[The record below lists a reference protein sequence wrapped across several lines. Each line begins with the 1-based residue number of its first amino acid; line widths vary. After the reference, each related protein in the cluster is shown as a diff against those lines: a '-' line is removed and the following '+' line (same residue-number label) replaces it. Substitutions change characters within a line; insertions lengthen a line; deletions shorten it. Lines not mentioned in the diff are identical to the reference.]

1 MEKKNRKKFDLMDY
15 FSAIR
20 IAAAL
25 LLSLLIVFAI
35 ILFVSEMPGVA
46 IQKLMTGPLETKRS
60 FFNVIVRG
68 IPLVF
73 TGLGLT
79 LCLKSG
85 IFNISSDAS
94 FYMGAVVATAIAIS
108 WPLPNIVHQ
117 IVLIGAAAIVGGL
130 ISMLPVIVNKYTRVN
145 PVVLAIMAHSIFYYF
160 GLSII
165 SSFFLEKSGSWG
177 SYKFPDDAR
186 LGTMIKGTSLHYGFV
201 IVILV
206 TLFVIFLMNKTSFG
220 YKVRVTGSNPAFA
233 KTSGIRTGFIIL
245 LAQFIGGA
253 IAGMGGAIEMVG
265 VYKRFQWQTQ
275 TNYVWDGLLIYMLA
289 NGNPVFIPITAF
301 FIAYLRVG
309 AEIMSRSSDLDP
321 EIVTF
326 LQGIIIL
333 LVASQRFLYFLKK
346 RHDQKLSLKQAEAEE
361 GGAAA

>member
-94 FYMGAVVATAIAIS
+94 FYMGAVV
-108 WPLPNIVHQ
+108 
-117 IVLIGAAAIVGGL
+117 G
-130 ISMLPVIVNKYTRVN
+130 
-145 PVVLAIMAHSIFYYF
+145 
-160 GLSII
+160 
-165 SSFFLEKSGSWG
+165 
-177 SYKFPDDAR
+177 
-186 LGTMIKGTSLHYGFV
+186 
-201 IVILV
+201 
-206 TLFVIFLMNKTSFG
+206 
-220 YKVRVTGSNPAFA
+220 
-233 KTSGIRTGFIIL
+233 
-245 LAQFIGGA
+245 
-253 IAGMGGAIEMVG
+253 
-265 VYKRFQWQTQ
+265 
-275 TNYVWDGLLIYMLA
+275 
-289 NGNPVFIPITAF
+289 
-301 FIAYLRVG
+301 
-309 AEIMSRSSDLDP
+309 
-321 EIVTF
+321 
-326 LQGIIIL
+326 
-333 LVASQRFLYFLKK
+333 
-346 RHDQKLSLKQAEAEE
+346 
-361 GGAAA
+361 

>member
-1 MEKKNRKKFDLMDY
+1 MDY

-145 PVVLAIMAHSIFYYF
+145 PVVLAIMANSIFYYF

>member
-15 FSAIR
+15 FSSIR

-145 PVVLAIMAHSIFYYF
+145 PVVLAIMANSIFYYF

>member
-1 MEKKNRKKFDLMDY
+1 MEKNQKRKFDIMDY
-15 FSAIR
+15 FSVIR
-20 IAAAL
+20 TIAAL
-25 LLSLLIVFAI
+25 LLSMVIVFVI
-35 ILFVSEMPGVA
+35 ILFVSETPGLA

-60 FFNVIVRG
+60 FFNVVVRA

-108 WPLPNIVHQ
+108 VPLPNIIHQ
-117 IVLIGAAAIVGGL
+117 AVLILAAAVVGGL
-130 ISMLPVIVNKYTRVN
+130 ISMLPVIVNKYTKVN
-145 PVVLAIMAHSIFYYF
+145 PVVLAIMANSIFYYF

-165 SSFFLEKSGSWG
+165 STFFLVKSGSWG
-177 SYKFPDDAR
+177 SYPFPDDAR
-186 LGTMIKGTSLHYGFV
+186 LGTMIKGTSLHYGFLVV
-201 IVILV
+201 IAATI
-206 TLFVIFLMNKTSFG
+206 FVIFLMNKTSFG
-220 YKVRVTGSNPAFA
+220 YKVRVTGSNTAFA
-233 KTSGIRTGFIIL
+233 KVSGIRTSFVIL
-245 LAQFIGGA
+245 MAQFIGGA
-253 IAGMGGAIEMVG
+253 IAGMGGAIEIVG
-265 VYKRFQWQTQ
+265 VYRRFQWQTQ
-275 TNYVWDGLLIYMLA
+275 TQYVWDGLLIYMLA
-289 NGNPVFIPITAF
+289 NGNPTFIPLTAF

-309 AEIMSRSSDLDP
+309 AEIMSRASDLDP

-333 LVASQRFLYFLKK
+333 LVASQRFLYFIKK
-346 RHDQKLSLKQAEAEE
+346 RHDQKLSLKQAEE